1 MSYSNIIM
9 QQHQTKRSME
19 RGKKVVWETLRRIR
33 ILEENEMF
41 EEEIFFT
48 LLESLEKELVTKLL
62 MDIS

>member
-1 MSYSNIIM
+1 M

-19 RGKKVVWETLRRIR
+19 RGKKVVWDTLRRIR
-33 ILEENEMF
+33 ILEENEMN

-48 LLESLEKELVTKLL
+48 LLESLENELVTKLL

>member
-1 MSYSNIIM
+1 M

>member
-1 MSYSNIIM
+1 
-9 QQHQTKRSME
+9 ME